1 MLVSEREKKADK
13 INRKAST
20 VSSTYSGNSSKG
32 KRLYAKRKGE
42 NKIQIT
48 RLTHCC
54 APALW
59 AEQWLSGI
67 CKVLQRAHIQ
77 RFFHLVPPRGGHQR
91 PMRLGAPP
99 VPAFSASAG
108 TSTTE
113 QIARVDLLLLFVMAL
128 GGHTS
133 LSRMEPERRR
143 TSCDCPN
150 FTECAS
156 GIIRSPFPNTLAP
169 QNYFQH
175 EFAAKIG
182 EQQDNKS
189 GKRPTDGDTSPPAIK
204 LATRQQSSE
213 YTP

>member
-1 MLVSEREKKADK
+1 LA
-13 INRKAST
+13 
-20 VSSTYSGNSSKG
+20 
-32 KRLYAKRKGE
+32 
-42 NKIQIT
+42 
-48 RLTHCC
+48 HCC

-67 CKVLQRAHIQ
+67 CKALQRTHIQ
-77 RFFHLVPPRGGHQR
+77 RFFHLFPPRGGNHR
-91 PMRLGAPP
+91 RVRLGGLPLP
-99 VPAFSASAG
+99 DFSASAG
-108 TSTTE
+108 TSATE
-113 QIARVDLLLLFVMAL
+113 QTARADLLLLFVIAS

-133 LSRMEPERRR
+133 LSRMEPELPR
-143 TSCDCPN
+143 TSRDCPN